1 MKDKE
6 SKRFSFAHICA
17 YLSLVISVTMI
28 VLWCCNA
35 GGFKVVSLDSF
46 VGVIVALLAIVVT
59 LVLGWQIY
67 NALELKAKIEELNI
81 VKEDLNRQE
90 KESKEENKR
99 MNHLITVSL
108 ANIEINNKNYGL
120 VFLYS
125 IASLESAMSLD
136 TPINIESVLA
146 RMELSVSQLKQGFIL
161 RSDDMKNIYFYDKNI
176 RTKKLYDMIKTQY
189 ENIYNDFIS
198 KVKYDKDE

>member
-1 MKDKE
+1 MKNKD

-17 YLSLVISVTMI
+17 YLSLAISVTMI

-46 VGVIVALLAIVVT
+46 VGVIVALLAIAVT

-67 NALELKAKIEELNI
+67 NALELKTKIEELNI